1 VPDDPPAPPD
11 TRLILF
17 DSTPVT
23 FANWQVL
30 GGGAFQMVEG
40 LIVTEPGND
49 LGLCYYAARPFADF
63 ILQLQ
68 FRLER
73 GDENSGVWV
82 RSRDPRRPVPDRND
96 PNRTHAYDNPAY
108 VPVDTGFEI
117 QIDELARGNP
127 LKGTVDGAE
136 AHRTGA
142 IYDVPTGPAAGQQRC
157 ARAPG
162 LQPGTWNDYLIEVR
176 GDRYRV
182 ELNGYQTALFTNT
195 DAFRGRPATRDP
207 HSGYVG
213 LQSHTGHV
221 AFRNI
226 SVVILDSC

>member
-1 VPDDPPAPPD
+1 MPDDPPAPPD
-11 TRLILF
+11 TRVILF

-30 GGGAFQMVEG
+30 GGGAFRMVEG

-49 LGLCYYAARPFADF
+49 MGLCYYAARPFADF
-63 ILQLQ
+63 ILQVQ

-73 GDENSGVWV
+73 GNENSGVWV

-127 LKGTVDGAE
+127 LKGTMDGAE
-136 AHRTGA
+136 EHRPGPSTMSRRVRPPDSS
-142 IYDVPTGPAAGQQRC
+142 DVRERLGSNPARGMTISSRC
-157 ARAPG
+157 GEKSTAR
-162 LQPGTWNDYLIEVR
+162 N
-176 GDRYRV
+176 
-182 ELNGYQTALFTNT
+182 
-195 DAFRGRPATRDP
+195 
-207 HSGYVG
+207 
-213 LQSHTGHV
+213 
-221 AFRNI
+221 
-226 SVVILDSC
+226 